1 VSVAFCLEF
10 RFLRDPEPPEGGNS
24 ERKQNAS
31 LRGALQPANGRLI
44 IIAFMKP
51 DVFWSL
57 FAMPIG
63 LTICFAP
70 AVIVWL
76 LCGSKTP
83 CGDCCEKSEK
93 KD

>member
-1 VSVAFCLEF
+1 
-10 RFLRDPEPPEGGNS
+10 
-24 ERKQNAS
+24 
-31 LRGALQPANGRLI
+31 
-44 IIAFMKP
+44 MKP